1 MGMPWIG
8 QAGKIPQLN
17 PIEYQKILV
26 IVPAYG
32 F

>member
-8 QAGKIPQLN
+8 QAGEIPQLN

-26 IVPAYG
+26 IVPD
-32 F
+32 

>member
-26 IVPAYG
+26 IVPD
-32 F
+32 

>member
-17 PIEYQKILV
+17 PIEYQKILM
-26 IVPAYG
+26 IVPD
-32 F
+32 